1 MYKMLHQSTVKNI
14 PKGNYKI
21 CMKKY
26 EKKKN
31 VKTLSV
37 ENNY

>member
-1 MYKMLHQSTVKNI
+1 MLHQSTVKNI

-26 EKKKN
+26 EKKN

>member
-1 MYKMLHQSTVKNI
+1 MLHQSTVKNI

-26 EKKKN
+26 EKKKMS
-31 VKTLSV
+31 KL
-37 ENNY
+37 

>member
-1 MYKMLHQSTVKNI
+1 MLHQSTVKNI

-21 CMKKY
+21 YLKKY
-26 EKKKN
+26 EKKKKN
-31 VKTLSV
+31 TKTLII

>member
-1 MYKMLHQSTVKNI
+1 MLHQSTVKNI

>member
-1 MYKMLHQSTVKNI
+1 MLHQSTVKNI

-21 CMKKY
+21 YLKKY

-31 VKTLSV
+31 AKTLII

>member
-1 MYKMLHQSTVKNI
+1 MLHQSTVKNI

-26 EKKKN
+26 EKKK
-31 VKTLSV
+31 KMSKL
-37 ENNY
+37 